1 MYNNVLSWS
10 KKVSI
15 EKKGFEGTM
24 SQCRKLQ
31 YTKIK
36 WILETPYD
44 IQDEAKND
52 LFKGYSSN
60 FAANHKKFKMKFRSK
75 KDSQ

>member
-1 MYNNVLSWS
+1 
-10 KKVSI
+10 
-15 EKKGFEGTM
+15 M

-44 IQDEAKND
+44 IQDEAKMAC
-52 LFKGYSSN
+52 L
-60 FAANHKKFKMKFRSK
+60 
-75 KDSQ
+75 KDILPTLLQIIKNSR